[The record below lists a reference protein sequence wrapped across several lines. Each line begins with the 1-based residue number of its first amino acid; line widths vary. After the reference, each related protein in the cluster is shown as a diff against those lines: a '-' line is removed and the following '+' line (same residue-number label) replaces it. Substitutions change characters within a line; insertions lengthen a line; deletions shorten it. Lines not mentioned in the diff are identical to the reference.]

1 MTTTTETVANQ
12 ARSPVLASRSARR
25 LAQAGEAD
33 NGEAAARR
41 TAMAYIRVSTDEQ
54 ETQRQADTI
63 RRHCQIEGIELLDI
77 IQESSA
83 ASGRPSAVR
92 RSPSDAIFY
101 YRSLLDDN
109 WQELERP
116 GYAEFLSRVL
126 ADPPTYAIFYA
137 LDRLSRDATELLLI
151 RRVLQ
156 EVDCEIIA
164 LNQGGALDT
173 STAAGWL
180 QFAIQA
186 VLAEHECHQ
195 VSERT
200 RATLKTKANDP
211 AIHIGR
217 PPVGWRK
224 RDGAYEH
231 DPVAWPR
238 VEAAAQLRQEGAKY
252 HEIARELA
260 ISVSS
265 VKPYLDAHTWTP
277 PLPQALDSR
286 SNV

>member
-1 MTTTTETVANQ
+1 MTAATETSATH
-12 ARSPVLASRSARR
+12 ARSPILASRSS
-25 LAQAGEAD
+25 QGVD
-33 NGEAAARR
+33 TIRR
-41 TAMAYIRVSTDEQ
+41 TAMAYIRVSTNEQ

-63 RRHCQIEGIELLDI
+63 RRHCQVEGIELLDI
-77 IQESSA
+77 IQESNA
-83 ASGRPSAVR
+83 ASGRPSAVK
-92 RSPSDAIFY
+92 RSPAEAVFY

-126 ADPPTYAIFYA
+126 ADPPTYAVFYA

-164 LNQGGALDT
+164 LNHGGALDT

-186 VLAEHECHQ
+186 ILAEHECHQ

-224 RDGAYEH
+224 RNGSYEH
-231 DPVAWPR
+231 DPAAWPR
-238 VEAAAQLRQEGAKY
+238 VQAAAQLRQDGGKY
-252 HEIARELA
+252 HEIARELD
-260 ISVSS
+260 ITLSS
-265 VKPYLDAHTWTP
+265 VKSHLDAHTWQP
-277 PLPQALDSR
+277 PAPAADDE
-286 SNV
+286 VGATA